1 MEKGSGSFAEA
12 FAANWIDAWN
22 RHDIDA
28 ILSHYSEDVIFLSPV
43 AAQRVGHGRVIG
55 REALRSYWSAVTDR
69 SNGATRDRI

>member
-55 REALRSYWSAVTDR
+55 R
-69 SNGATRDRI
+69 